1 MKDTIVDLLTSNYI
15 VNHRDG
21 ILGRVVGMAKVQG
34 LFLVLQQMLM
44 MTKKI
49 SFLRG
54 LIGILF
60 FEGVR

>member
-15 VNHRDG
+15 VRDG
-21 ILGRVVGMAKVQG
+21 ILGRVVGMAEVQG

>member
-21 ILGRVVGMAKVQG
+21 RVVGMAEVQG
-34 LFLVLQQMLM
+34 LFLVLQQILM
-44 MTKKI
+44 MMKKI

-54 LIGILF
+54 MIVVLF
-60 FEGVR
+60 FEGVK

>member
-1 MKDTIVDLLTSNYI
+1 MKDTIVDLLTSNY
-15 VNHRDG
+15 VVRDG
-21 ILGRVVGMAKVQG
+21 ILGRVVGMAEVQG

-49 SFLRG
+49 SFQRG

-60 FEGVR
+60 FEGVM

>member
-1 MKDTIVDLLTSNYI
+1 MKDTVVDLLTSNYI

-21 ILGRVVGMAKVQG
+21 ILGRVVGMAEVQG

-44 MTKKI
+44 MMKKI